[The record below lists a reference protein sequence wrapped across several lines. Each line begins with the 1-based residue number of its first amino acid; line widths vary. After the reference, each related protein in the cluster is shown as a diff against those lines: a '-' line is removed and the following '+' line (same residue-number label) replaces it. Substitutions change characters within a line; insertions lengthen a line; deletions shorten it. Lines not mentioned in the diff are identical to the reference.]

1 MLLRLLPLREGEAV
15 RVELACCETTLLNE
29 IADPAMKRADVA
41 LTLKPDTG
49 GGRVRVYFG
58 AVVKR

>member
-1 MLLRLLPLREGEAV
+1 V